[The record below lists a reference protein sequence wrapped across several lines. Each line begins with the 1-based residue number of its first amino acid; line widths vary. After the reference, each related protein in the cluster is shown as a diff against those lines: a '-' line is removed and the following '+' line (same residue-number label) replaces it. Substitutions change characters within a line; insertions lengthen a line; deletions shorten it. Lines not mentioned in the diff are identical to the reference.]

1 MDNKIEVTGIVIS
14 QMPIGEFD
22 KRVVVLTKEFGKV
35 SAFARGARKPN
46 SPFLAGSQPMAFGK
60 FTLFPGRNAYSINN
74 IEVSDYFASDITDPD
89 QMYMGMYFLELA
101 DYFAKEGLEAGDM
114 LNLVY
119 RALRSLTKS
128 GISPILIRRIYEFKM
143 LVING
148 EYPDVFACGR
158 CGSKENLDFFDASHD
173 TLICENCHGALPDSK
188 KLKTSTVYALQY
200 IVTSPMNKLFA
211 FSVKD
216 DILEQLDNVIG
227 SYMEKQV
234 DKHFN
239 SLDFL

>member
-14 QMPIGEFD
+14 AMPIGEVD
-22 KRVVVLTKEFGKV
+22 KRVVILTKEFGKV

-60 FTLFPGRNAYSINN
+60 ITLFPGRSAYSINN
-74 IEVSDYFASDITDPD
+74 IQISDYFANDLTDSDK
-89 QMYMGMYFLELA
+89 MYTGMYFLELA
-101 DYFAKEGLEAGDM
+101 DYFAKEGLEAGEM
-114 LNLVY
+114 LNLIY
-119 RALRSLTKS
+119 MALKTLVKGEIPLT
-128 GISPILIRRIYEFKM
+128 LIRRVYEFKM

-148 EYPDVFACGR
+148 EYPDVFACGK
-158 CGSKENLDFFDASHD
+158 CGSKENLDFFDLVHD
-173 TLICENCHGALPDSK
+173 CLVCENCHETLPEEK

-211 FSVKD
+211 FNVKD

-227 SYMEKQV
+227 SYIEKQV

-239 SLDFL
+239 SLEFL

>member
-22 KRVVVLTKEFGKV
+22 KRVVILTKEFGKV

-74 IEVSDYFASDITDPD
+74 IQVSDYFASDITDPD

-128 GISPILIRRIYEFKM
+128 GISPTLIRRIYEFKM

-148 EYPDVFACGR
+148 EYPDVFVCGR

-239 SLDFL
+239 SLEFL

>member
-22 KRVVVLTKEFGKV
+22 KRVVILTKEFGKV

-74 IEVSDYFASDITDPD
+74 IQVSDYFASDITDPD

-128 GISPILIRRIYEFKM
+128 GISPTLIRRIYEFKM

-239 SLDFL
+239 SLEFL

>member
-22 KRVVVLTKEFGKV
+22 KRVVILTKEFGKV

-74 IEVSDYFASDITDPD
+74 IQVSDYFASDITDPD
-89 QMYMGMYFLELA
+89 QMYMGMYFIELA

-128 GISPILIRRIYEFKM
+128 GISPTLIRRIYEFKM

-234 DKHFN
+234 DKRFN
-239 SLDFL
+239 SLEFL

>member
-1 MDNKIEVTGIVIS
+1 MDNTIEVTGIVIS
-14 QMPIGEFD
+14 QMPIGEVD
-22 KRVVVLTKEFGKV
+22 KRVVILTKEFGKV

-46 SPFLAGSQPMAFGK
+46 SPFLAGTQPMAFGK

-74 IEVSDYFASDITDPD
+74 IQISDYFASDMTDTD

-114 LNLVY
+114 LNLIY
-119 RALRSLTKS
+119 RALRTLTKS
-128 GISPILIRRIYEFKM
+128 GISPTLIRRIYEFKM

-148 EYPDVFACGR
+148 EYPDVFACGK
-158 CGSKENLDFFDASHD
+158 CGSKENLDFFDAAHD
-173 TLICENCHGALPDSK
+173 CIVCEKCHGVLPDSQ
-188 KLKTSTVYALQY
+188 KLKTSTVYTLQY
-200 IVTSPMNKLFA
+200 IVTSDMNKLFA
-211 FSVKD
+211 FTVKE

>member
-1 MDNKIEVTGIVIS
+1 MDNKIEVTGVVIS

-22 KRVVVLTKEFGKV
+22 KRVVILTKEFGKV

-60 FTLFPGRNAYSINN
+60 FTLFPGRSAYSINN
-74 IEVSDYFASDITDPD
+74 IEVSDYFASDMADPD

-128 GISPILIRRIYEFKM
+128 GISPTLIRRIYEFKM

-148 EYPDVFACGR
+148 EYPDVFTCGK
-158 CGSKENLDFFDASHD
+158 CGSKENIDFFDVTHD
-173 TLICENCHGALPDSK
+173 TVVCENCHGALPDSK

-200 IVTSPMNKLFA
+200 IVTAPMNKLFA
-211 FSVKD
+211 FTVKD

-234 DKHFN
+234 DKRFN
-239 SLDFL
+239 SLEFL